1 MLNHLDKVAIK
12 IVDRSRL
19 DAKNLRMLSRE
30 VSTLESVQHPYIL
43 RLFEVVETLG
53 RVHLVT
59 EFIAGGELYYKIVQN
74 GVYSERKAVKIFK
87 QLALAIQ
94 HMVREIYIRDVSS
107 IWLIWFLTASSRL
120 RSSRCQSGER
130 SCVVGRTCQ
139 VGWFWLQHTSNRS
152 HALPEH
158 VLWESAVC
166 LAWIVQ
172 RRSLHWQPGR
182 HLGARDSAIL
192 RSRRQHAIL
201 VTNSSSTSFNDPQR
215 RISHPRS
222 FVSAMR

>member
-1 MLNHLDKVAIK
+1 MFKHLDKVAIK

-74 GVYSERKAVKIFK
+74 GVYSEKRAVKIFK

-94 HMVREIYIRDVSS
+94 HMVSEIYIRDVSLN
-107 IWLIWFLTASSRL
+107 WLT
-120 RSSRCQSGER
+120 
-130 SCVVGRTCQ
+130 
-139 VGWFWLQHTSNRS
+139 
-152 HALPEH
+152 
-158 VLWESAVC
+158 
-166 LAWIVQ
+166 
-172 RRSLHWQPGR
+172 
-182 HLGARDSAIL
+182 
-192 RSRRQHAIL
+192 
-201 VTNSSSTSFNDPQR
+201 
-215 RISHPRS
+215 
-222 FVSAMR
+222 